1 MSISIT
7 NSLSTST
14 ANASLAVDS
23 TKNVE
28 PLAVR
33 GEFEDFFDQKNRLI
47 CQ

>member
-7 NSLSTST
+7 NSLPIST
-14 ANASLAVDS
+14 ANASLSIDS

-33 GEFEDFFDQKNRLI
+33 GEF
-47 CQ
+47 